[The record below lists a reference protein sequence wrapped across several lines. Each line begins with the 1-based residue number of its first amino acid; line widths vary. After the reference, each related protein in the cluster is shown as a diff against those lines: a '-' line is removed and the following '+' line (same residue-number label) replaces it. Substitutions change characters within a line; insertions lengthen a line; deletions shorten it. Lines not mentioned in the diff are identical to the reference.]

1 MGVGLT
7 GFCYTAIG
15 TGLTGFCYAAM
26 GAGLTGTGGFGG
38 PLTVV

>member
-7 GFCYTAIG
+7 GFCYAAIG
-15 TGLTGFCYAAM
+15 TGLIGFCYAAM
-26 GAGLTGTGGFGG
+26 GAGLTGTGGFVG